1 MKKIDPKLL
10 QVFAD
15 VVDQGSFTGAADIRE
30 TNVSYI
36 TRQIKKLESELNTS
50 LLNRSTRAIALTE
63 SGKLVYDN
71 ARQINELVKNVST
84 IAEDQSDSL
93 NGTLRITSAVYI
105 GRKFLFPIVER
116 LCDQY
121 PDINIELELNDY
133 QVDIIKDRFDMAI
146 RVWKP
151 RSVDLIGH
159 KLLDVRLLLAASPEF
174 VSKHGMSKSLDD
186 LKNLPAI
193 VYGRKGHTNKAF
205 NYFDESGELR
215 SFDINA
221 NICINDAEQLNQCV
235 ANGNRYFL
243 PTNFM
248 AAEKL
253 RTGELVQL
261 LPDLKFPDD
270 EAIYAVYPNR
280 ELSKIA
286 RLVIEELKK
295 ELQGCALSDFR

>member
-71 ARQINELVKNVST
+71 AKQINELVKNVST
-84 IAEDQSDSL
+84 IAEDQSDKLS
-93 NGTLRITSAVYI
+93 GTLKVTSAVYL
-105 GRKFLFPIVER
+105 GRKFLFPIVEK

-121 PDINIELELNDY
+121 PDINIELQLNDH

-151 RSVDLIGH
+151 RSVDLIGQ
-159 KLLDVRLLLAASPEF
+159 KLLDVHLLLAASPEF
-174 VSKHGMSKSLDD
+174 VNKHGLPQSLDD
-186 LKNLPAI
+186 LKDLPAI

-205 NYFDESGELR
+205 NYFDAAGELR
-215 SFDINA
+215 SLDINA
-221 NICINDAEQLNQCV
+221 NICINDAEQLNLCA
-235 ANGNRYFL
+235 ANGNRYFV

-248 AAEKL
+248 AAEKV
-253 RTGELVQL
+253 RSGELIQL
-261 LPDLKFPDD
+261 LPDLKFSAD

-280 ELSKIA
+280 ELSKVA
-286 RLVIEELKK
+286 RLLIDELKK
-295 ELQGCALSDFR
+295 ELQVCNL